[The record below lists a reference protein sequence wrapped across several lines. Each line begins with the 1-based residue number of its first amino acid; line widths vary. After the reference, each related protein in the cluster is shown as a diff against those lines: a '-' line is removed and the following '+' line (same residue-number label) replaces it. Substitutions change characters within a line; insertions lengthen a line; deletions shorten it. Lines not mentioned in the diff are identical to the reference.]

1 MGKIEAINITSKSS
15 DKTIYINQAFL
26 EKNKGIVNDRY
37 YNNYKSKKEQV
48 TLINLEEINNF
59 NETIGKIIDPKDFR
73 RNIIV
78 SGIKLSELINKK
90 ILINDVVLKIHEI
103 CQPCVYLQNKLK
115 IPKLVKLL
123 VNKSGVRAE
132 ILSSGFISINDK
144 IITPKYQKN
153 F

>member
-15 DKTIYINQAFL
+15 DNTIYINQAFL